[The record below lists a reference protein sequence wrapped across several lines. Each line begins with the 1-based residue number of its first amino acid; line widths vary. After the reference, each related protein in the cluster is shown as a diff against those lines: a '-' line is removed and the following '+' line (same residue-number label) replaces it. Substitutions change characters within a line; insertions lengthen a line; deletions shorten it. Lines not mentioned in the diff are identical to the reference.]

1 MNAVGQMMIDTLK
14 RMGSMQLAAEQV
26 GISATDFRQKMI
38 RDLENLGQPT
48 EHLRVRD
55 SIAVINQY
63 LDRPYTKVRQRINN
77 PYNIAGVAICH
88 VHNRLV
94 VRNPN
99 NIEGTLVGVYD
110 RNSHTDDMRDDL
122 YWYVK
127 NHMEA
132 EQ

>member
-14 RMGSMQLAAEQV
+14 RMGSLQLAAEQV
-26 GISATDFRQKMI
+26 GISATDFRSKMI

-48 EHLRVRD
+48 DHLRVRD

-63 LDRPYTKVRQRINN
+63 LDRPYTKVRQRISN

-88 VHNRLV
+88 VQNRLV

-99 NIEGTLVGVYD
+99 KLEGTLVGVYD
-110 RNSHTDDMRDDL
+110 RDSHTDDMRDDL
-122 YWYVK
+122 YWYIK